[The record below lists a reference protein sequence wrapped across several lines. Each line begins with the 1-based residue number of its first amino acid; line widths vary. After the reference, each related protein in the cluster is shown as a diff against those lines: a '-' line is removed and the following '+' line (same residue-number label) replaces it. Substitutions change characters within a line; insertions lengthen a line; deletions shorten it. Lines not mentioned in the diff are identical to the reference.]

1 MSQTNQSLETDTI
14 LETHKDMKGIGTSQ
28 TSGGS
33 FLNETGS
40 KQVQSEC
47 PIESLKSKQKE
58 SKSESDAKML
68 DYLNKCDQAI
78 SAIIEDA
85 PFDADE
91 DEVEVRGDIMCQAI
105 PSKKQP
111 GCNFEEPAGPIDCNN
126 MLDSLREEIQKED
139 QEMQSQQSK
148 V

>member
-1 MSQTNQSLETDTI
+1 
-14 LETHKDMKGIGTSQ
+14 MKGVGVSQ

-47 PIESLKSKQKE
+47 PIESVKSKQKE
-58 SKSESDAKML
+58 SKSESDANML

-85 PFDADE
+85 PFD
-91 DEVEVRGDIMCQAI
+91 GD
-105 PSKKQP
+105 
-111 GCNFEEPAGPIDCNN
+111 D
-126 MLDSLREEIQKED
+126 
-139 QEMQSQQSK
+139 
-148 V
+148 